1 VEEQLQEVEQ
11 LLSSTLGGIGAG
23 FITTDASGRVTRLNQ
38 VAARIT
44 GWTQDEAVGE
54 SLWDVF
60 QREGRPP
67 NMRVANPVEVLV
79 TAGVS
84 PDEVQSVVAVSRDG
98 TQTELEL
105 RAAVTRGDDDRPR
118 GMIVVF
124 RDVTRLNRAEA
135 ASRRLVA
142 IVTSSNDAIIGKT
155 LAGIITDWN
164 AAAERMFGYT
174 ADEAIGQPITMLIP
188 PDRWEE
194 EPEILR
200 RISAGER
207 VSTMETVRHTKDG
220 RRINVSITISP
231 ILDARG
237 RVVGASKIA
246 RDITEATR
254 RKEELERSNA
264 ELEQFAY
271 VASHDLQEPLRM
283 VVNYTELLANRY
295 KGTLDEKADQYIH
308 YAADGARRM
317 QRLVRDLLAYS
328 RVSSS
333 TRPLVPVSTQR
344 VVEGVL
350 ETLDATIR
358 ESGATVLYA
367 QLPVVLGDEGQLTQ
381 LFQNLISNA
390 IKYRR
395 DESPR
400 ISITA
405 IRTYEEWEFAVAD
418 NGIGIESPYR
428 ERVFQMFQR
437 LHARHEYDGSGIGL
451 AIVKRIVERH
461 GGQIWVD
468 STPGEGSVFRF
479 TLKSSPVTTPK

>member
-1 VEEQLQEVEQ
+1 MKWW
-11 LLSSTLGGIGAG
+11 S
-23 FITTDASGRVTRLNQ
+23 ASWTR
-38 VAARIT
+38 
-44 GWTQDEAVGE
+44 
-54 SLWDVF
+54 
-60 QREGRPP
+60 
-67 NMRVANPVEVLV
+67 
-79 TAGVS
+79 
-84 PDEVQSVVAVSRDG
+84 
-98 TQTELEL
+98 
-105 RAAVTRGDDDRPR
+105 
-118 GMIVVF
+118 
-124 RDVTRLNRAEA
+124 
-135 ASRRLVA
+135 RR
-142 IVTSSNDAIIGKT
+142 
-155 LAGIITDWN
+155 
-164 AAAERMFGYT
+164 
-174 ADEAIGQPITMLIP
+174 
-188 PDRWEE
+188 
-194 EPEILR
+194 
-200 RISAGER
+200 
-207 VSTMETVRHTKDG
+207 
-220 RRINVSITISP
+220 
-231 ILDARG
+231 
-237 RVVGASKIA
+237 SKIA